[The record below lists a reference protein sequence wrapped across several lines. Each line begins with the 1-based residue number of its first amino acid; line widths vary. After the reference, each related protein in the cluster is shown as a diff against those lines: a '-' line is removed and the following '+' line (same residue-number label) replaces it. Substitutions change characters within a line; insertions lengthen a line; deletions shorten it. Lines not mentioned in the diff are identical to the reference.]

1 MTDSTIGFIGGGNM
15 AASII
20 GGLVPDQINA
30 DHICVFDPNPDTCQ
44 RLAIDYKI
52 SICSNN
58 EELLSRSD
66 IIVLAVKP
74 QVMQAVLQPLASI
87 AQAQRPLF
95 ISIAAGIPCAHMNAW
110 LDTGSNEEHA
120 IVRVMPNTPAL
131 VKAGASGLYANQHV
145 SEHQRLQAQNLMQA
159 VGSAAW
165 VPEEANIDA
174 VTALSGSGPAYFML
188 FVKSLTEA
196 GVNAGLTADV
206 ARQLAIDT
214 CAGSAS
220 LMASSEHDI
229 QQLIDN
235 VTSPGGTTEQALL
248 SFKAQELPRVVETA
262 FNAALKRSE
271 ELAEEL
277 G

>member
-1 MTDSTIGFIGGGNM
+1 MTDYTIGFIGGGNM

-20 GGLVPDQINA
+20 GGLVPDQVRA
-30 DHICVFDPNPDTCQ
+30 DHICVFDPNPQSCQ
-44 RLAIDYKI
+44 RLANDYKVN
-52 SICSNN
+52 ICENN
-58 EELLSRSD
+58 TELLSRSD
-66 IIVLAVKP
+66 VIVIAVKP
-74 QVMQAVLQPLASI
+74 QVMETVLRPLAAV
-87 AQAQRPLF
+87 AQTKKPLF
-95 ISIAAGIPCAHMNAW
+95 ISIAAGIPCTLINTW
-110 LDTGSNEEHA
+110 LDTTGHEEHA

-145 SEHQRLQAQNLMQA
+145 SNQQREQAQNLMQA
-159 VGSAAW
+159 VGSTAW

-188 FVKSLTEA
+188 FVKSLIEA
-196 GVNAGLTADV
+196 GVNAGLTVDV

-214 CAGSAS
+214 CAGSAK

-235 VTSPGGTTEQALL
+235 VTSPAGTTEQALL
-248 SFKAQELPRVVETA
+248 SFGRQELPKVVETA
-262 FNAALKRSE
+262 FNAALQRSE
-271 ELAEEL
+271 ELAKEL